1 MRIARLSVVASA
13 AIMMAAMML
22 WVGCE
27 ESTTDMTIAVSP
39 ASIGV
44 TNSATSG
51 FVITFVASLPG
62 ATTNNNGTVET
73 LNFPLEWNLSD
84 WSLGS
89 ILETRG
95 SSAIY
100 ATTPGRAGPNVITVT
115 DQAGREG
122 QAAIAQSVE

>member
-1 MRIARLSVVASA
+1 MKTVRLS
-13 AIMMAAMML
+13 MMMTATALTMTAMLL

-44 TNSATSG
+44 TNNH
-51 FVITFVASLPG
+51 VITFVASLPG
-62 ATTNNNGTVET
+62 ATTNSNGTAEQ
-73 LNFPLEWNLSD
+73 LDFPLEWNLSD
-84 WSLGS
+84 GSLGS

-95 SSAIY
+95 NTAIY

-122 QAAIAQSVE
+122 AAAIAQSVE